1 MQMQGEQ
8 KFLSFSHRRWK
19 KKTKKKKRLYNNL
32 NFEFPTNSFSV
43 AHFQKANP
51 FLIT

>member
-1 MQMQGEQ
+1 MHAKCKVNKNSYPSLIVVE
-8 KFLSFSHRRWK
+8 KRRR
-19 KKTKKKKRLYNNL
+19 KKRLYNSL
-32 NFEFPTNSFSV
+32 NFEFPTNSFLV